1 MHVFKTVKSV
11 TKTDISYAIN
21 EHNVYVVFLRNEYAR
36 KNPRNNKH
44 ITYLAFTA
52 LKMSVEKH
60 KTKCSLLLSFL
71 YTIQQ

>member
-21 EHNVYVVFLRNEYAR
+21 EHNVYVVFYRTNMQE
-36 KNPRNNKH
+36 KKTQNNKH

-52 LKMSVEKH
+52 LKNE
-60 KTKCSLLLSFL
+60 C
-71 YTIQQ
+71 